1 MEPWGET
8 VVASRYAG
16 HDGLVYDPRPRS
28 LVGLL
33 DASKRFGDRDFLVQG
48 DRRVS
53 FAGFRGAVRTGADVL
68 AEHGA
73 GPGSPILLFAYNS
86 PAWAL
91 GLWSSWVAGAV
102 PVLANRWW
110 SDDELA
116 QAIDTVQPSL
126 IVTDRRDLDA
136 LGVDVLTIGEL
147 DRSFDHLPEDAALG
161 AVDVPEEDSTAM
173 VLFTSG
179 SSGRAKGV
187 CLSHRSVLANQHNL
201 LLGSGR
207 LPHQQRPDA
216 APTVNLVSVPLF
228 HIGGVSHLVT
238 QVIAGGRLVFLRGRF
253 DAEEVLQLIEAE
265 GVTSWGGVPT
275 MAKRVLEHPGFD
287 RYDLSSL
294 RSFPLGGAPV
304 PGELLDRVRR
314 RLPRLSRGLASTWGL
329 SESGG
334 FLTLA
339 RAHEMEERPGTSG
352 RPYPVVEVRVG
363 DPDVDGV
370 GELLVRSPT
379 VMLGYL
385 GLPDDTT
392 VDGEGWLHTGDLGRL
407 DADGYVYITGR
418 AKDIVIRGGENVA
431 CPHVEDVLARHPD
444 VVEAAVVGVPNDDLG
459 EEVAAAL
466 VVRPGAMVT
475 PNELRTFAADWL
487 AAFEI
492 PSRWLVRTDP
502 LPVLATGKVDKQTL
516 RRELAGADAA

>member
-1 MEPWGET
+1 MPVEAWGDT
-8 VVASRYAG
+8 VVSSRYAG
-16 HDGLVYDPRPRS
+16 HDGLVYEPRPRS
-28 LVGLL
+28 LAGLL
-33 DASKRFGDRDFLVQG
+33 DACERFGDRDFLVQG

-53 FAGFRGAVRTGADVL
+53 FAAFRRAVRAGADLL
-68 AEHGA
+68 AEHGV
-73 GPGSPILLFAYNS
+73 GPGSLVVLFAYNS
-86 PAWAL
+86 PAWVL

-110 SDDELA
+110 SDEELA
-116 QAIDTVQPSL
+116 QAIEAVQPSL
-126 IVTDRRDLDA
+126 VVTDRSDLDE
-136 LGVDVLTIGEL
+136 LGVDVLTVGEL
-147 DRSFDHLPEDAALG
+147 DRCFDDLRAEPALG
-161 AVDVPEEDSTAM
+161 AVSVPDEDSTAM

-216 APTVNLVSVPLF
+216 PPTVNLVSVPLF

-238 QVIAGGRLVFLRGRF
+238 QVVAGGRLVFLRGRF
-253 DAEEVLQLIEAE
+253 DPDEVLRLIQDEH
-265 GVTSWGGVPT
+265 VTSWGGVPT
-275 MAKRVLEHPGFD
+275 MAKRVLEHPSFD

-304 PGELLDRVRR
+304 PGELLDRVRD

-339 RAHEMEERPGTSG
+339 RAQEMEERPGTSG
-352 RPYPVVEVRVG
+352 RPYPVVEVRVA
-363 DPDVDGV
+363 DPDADGV

-385 GLPDDTT
+385 GLPDDTSI
-392 VDGEGWLHTGDLGRL
+392 DADGWLRTGDLGRI
-407 DADGYVYITGR
+407 DSDGYVYVTGR

-444 VVEAAVVGVPNDDLG
+444 VVEVAVLGIPHEDLG
-459 EEVAAAL
+459 EEVAAVL
-466 VVRPGAMVT
+466 VVRPGTGVT
-475 PNELRTFAADWL
+475 PDRAPRLRHRL
-487 AAFEI
+487 AGQL
-492 PSRWLVRTDP
+492 RDP
-502 LPVLATGKVDKQTL
+502 QPVARAHRPATGARHGQG
-516 RRELAGADAA
+516 RQAEPAQGAHPC